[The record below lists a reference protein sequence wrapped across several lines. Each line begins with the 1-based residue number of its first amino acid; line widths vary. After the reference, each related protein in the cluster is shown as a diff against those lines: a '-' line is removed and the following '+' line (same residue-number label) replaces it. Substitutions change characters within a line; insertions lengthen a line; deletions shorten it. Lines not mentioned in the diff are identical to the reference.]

1 MNIIEIQT
9 LCSEGKIIWTE
20 HVEKWIAQRN
30 ISRKDVKRCIKV
42 SEVLEEITDRARTIR
57 AEILMV
63 DHDKCEAIEIV
74 R

>member
-1 MNIIEIQT
+1 MNIIEIQA
-9 LCSEGKIIWTE
+9 LCSEGKIVWTE
-20 HVEKWIAQRN
+20 HVEKRMAQRN

-42 SEVLEEITDRARTIR
+42 SEVLEGITDRARTIR

-63 DHDKCEAIEIV
+63 DYDKCEAIEIV